1 MIVLPGLIMMPES
14 PRFLASKDLIREAR
28 AFLVKYHAEGDESSP
43 LAAFE
48 LAEITRSIEMER
60 EAQQSSLYR
69 EMLATA
75 ANRKRTFIT
84 VFLGVFD
91 QWAGQ
96 NVAGYYLAPVL
107 ASIGIATTT
116 QQTLIN
122 GFLQVWNLLCALA
135 GAFNVDR
142 VGRRALFL
150 AATAGMLV
158 AYVLITA
165 LSATFARGGGG
176 GASPAVGTAVVPF
189 LFLMYGCFSLAFTPL
204 LTAYPVE
211 IWPYGLRARGLS
223 VMWISTALA
232 VFFNIFINPIA
243 LEAIGWK
250 YYLLYVFILAGG
262 AAVIYFTFPETRGH
276 SLEEIARVFEG
287 GHASII
293 ADGGKI
299 ADDGMVPGNAMHL
312 ENAKGHQV

>member
-1 MIVLPGLIMMPES
+1 MIPES
-14 PRFLASKDLIREAR
+14 PRYLISKERHEEAR
-28 AFLVKYHAEGDESSP
+28 AFLVRFHAEDDEASP

-48 LAEITRSIEMER
+48 FAEIVRSIQMER
-60 EAQQSSLYR
+60 EFQRTASYK
-69 EMLATA
+69 EMLATP

-107 ASIGIATTT
+107 TTIGITTVT

-122 GFLQVWNLLCALA
+122 GFLQIWNLLCSLT

-142 VGRRALFL
+142 VGRRFLFL
-150 AATAGMLV
+150 AATTGMLIS
-158 AYVLITA
+158 YILITA
-165 LSATFARGGGG
+165 LSATFAKGGS
-176 GASPAVGTAVVPF
+176 AAVGTAVVPF

-204 LTAYPVE
+204 VVAYPVE
-211 IWPYGLRARGLS
+211 IWPYNLRSRGLS
-223 VMWISTALA
+223 TMWVSTATA

-243 LEAIGWK
+243 LEAIAWK

-262 AAVIYFTFPETRGH
+262 GVVIYFTFPETRGH
-276 SLEEIARVFEG
+276 SLEEMARVFGGDNAPVPNEG
-287 GHASII
+287 EITEKIRASSH
-293 ADGGKI
+293 
-299 ADDGMVPGNAMHL
+299 V
-312 ENAKGHQV
+312 EQVGDSTVHSNKVIEQA